1 MAWQQIQF
9 PKVMLQYAFTNT
21 AVSSSISCHA
31 WHNDLQSYTK
41 GTFIHTNSC
50 VPAIERTVVAGAI
63 LQSIC
68 TESFM
73 CCRWVVD
80 RLGANLQKELD
91 FRFEAENA
99 TRFAMCMAKN
109 PYVAAPHLVPEV
121 SAFAEVIDVSSLA
134 FCRSSYSWFWNQGST
149 LRRRRHVFVHYVVCQ
164 DSVLTV

>member
-1 MAWQQIQF
+1 ME
-9 PKVMLQYAFTNT
+9 V
-21 AVSSSISCHA
+21 AV
-31 WHNDLQSYTK
+31 
-41 GTFIHTNSC
+41 
-50 VPAIERTVVAGAI
+50 

-99 TRFAMCMAKN
+99 TRFAKCMANN

-121 SAFAEVIDVSSLA
+121 SSSFKLIDVSFLA
-134 FCRSSYSWFWNQGST
+134 FCPSSHI
-149 LRRRRHVFVHYVVCQ
+149 RV
-164 DSVLTV
+164 